1 MEKTSLSMIINDLR
15 SRRDALSLAHE
26 QLKTDSDSWNK
37 CIIVLSL
44 ATGMFES
51 VKIQMAWN
59 NNIVALV
66 PIALSS
72 IIACISALIK
82 FRNFSFTNGSHTSIS
97 IFTYAYT
104 YERKKRNRN
113 NSCT

>member
-1 MEKTSLSMIINDLR
+1 MEKTNLKMVIQDLR

-26 QLKTDSDSWNK
+26 QLKKDSDSWNK
-37 CIIVLSL
+37 GIIIISL

-51 VKIQMAWN
+51 MKIQMGWS

-72 IIACISALIK
+72 IIASISALIK
-82 FRNFSFTNGSHTSIS
+82 FR
-97 IFTYAYT
+97 IFQDRWKLYYKAKVY
-104 YERKKRNRN
+104 
-113 NSCT
+113 